1 MTSPLPHPLPALT
14 AALAAAALLAGCSA
28 GPFGQGP
35 AGAGATPSADA
46 AEPSAEPS
54 AGPAGPDLPE
64 AADGTDLEA
73 CADAECEVLVEA
85 GDEFAMDGTHGVD
98 RFVVDAVDGEG
109 LGMSGFGPGIELS
122 GHLPP
127 PDGGRPP
134 TFVMNGF
141 TVTLVAVD
149 GSTALMALSP

>member
-1 MTSPLPHPLPALT
+1 MTSPLPRPLPALT
-14 AALAAAALLAGCSA
+14 VALAATALLAGCSA
-28 GPFGQGP
+28 GPP
-35 AGAGATPSADA
+35 AQDP
-46 AEPSAEPS
+46 

-127 PDGGRPP
+127 PDGDQPP

-141 TVTLVAVD
+141 TITLVAVD
-149 GSTALMALSP
+149 GSTALMTLSP

>member
-1 MTSPLPHPLPALT
+1 MTSPFRTPSAATT

-28 GPFGQGP
+28 AVRPGSRRGRRDPLGGRRRTLRR
-35 AGAGATPSADA
+35 GLRRVR
-46 AEPSAEPS
+46 
-54 AGPAGPDLPE
+54 GPDLPE

-122 GHLPP
+122 GTSRRRTAAGPP
-127 PDGGRPP
+127 P
-134 TFVMNGF
+134 
-141 TVTLVAVD
+141 
-149 GSTALMALSP
+149 SS